1 MSLYKNKIAA
11 YLEKSG
17 GIITAK
23 QCREQGIPTIYLS
36 RLENDGILL
45 REAPGIYRTET
56 GDYDTLLFYQL
67 RYPRIIFSFY
77 TAMQLLGITDYLGD
91 NIDVTVNANYKFNQ
105 VPHDMQEHYVKDK
118 WLNLGVVKADTVF
131 GNEVR
136 CYSFER
142 ILCDTTRQRYKIHEE
157 DYFKLIRAYPDYPL
171 KDWKQLQHLGKVFGV
186 FDELRDLLGV
196 AYE

>member
-36 RLENDGILL
+36 RLEDDGVLL

-105 VPHDMQEHYVKDK
+105 VPHYM
-118 WLNLGVVKADTVF
+118 
-131 GNEVR
+131 
-136 CYSFER
+136 
-142 ILCDTTRQRYKIHEE
+142 
-157 DYFKLIRAYPDYPL
+157 
-171 KDWKQLQHLGKVFGV
+171 
-186 FDELRDLLGV
+186 
-196 AYE
+196 